1 VIRRPST
8 CRSRALNRI
17 DEMNCLVFS
26 STHLGFND
34 IDGDLPPPDRD
45 LVMAAVWRP
54 LSPLRTGSMAFLAR
68 VIEKETGK

>member
-1 VIRRPST
+1 V
-8 CRSRALNRI
+8 

-26 STHLGFND
+26 SAHLGFND
-34 IDGDLPPPDRD
+34 IDGDLATPCRD

-68 VIEKETGK
+68 AIEKEAQK